1 MQIKNLV
8 GQVNPYDKNKVQG
21 SETRAD
27 VGKQAAKT
35 SQEAGTNADKV
46 QLSSEAKLRGAA
58 YKEALEAPDVRRK
71 KIDEL
76 KERVRN
82 GTYKPDIKKA
92 AVNLIRDDLD
102 LIR

>member
-8 GQVNPYDKNKVQG
+8 GDMNPYNKNKVNG
-21 SETRAD
+21 SDARA
-27 VGKQAAKT
+27 
-35 SQEAGTNADKV
+35 EGTNNAARASKEAASGSDRI

-58 YKEALEAPDVRRK
+58 YKEALNSPDTRQK
-71 KIDEL
+71 KIDDL

-92 AVNLIRDDLD
+92 AENLIRDDLD
-102 LIR
+102 LIK